1 MKRPWAVITL
11 AALLAGS
18 AILPCGGVRA
28 ASLEGTVTDAV
39 TGVPLAE
46 ALVAVGSNPN
56 QPFDSTW
63 TNVHGHYVL
72 HELAEGMV
80 AVTSWKEG
88 YLPFQVTIELR
99 PGGNLL
105 DIGLVPAG
113 GGGSAS
119 LAGHVQ
125 DALDGH
131 PLHGVHVQAI
141 NPDGPDS
148 LSAISNGEGNFHVE
162 GLQSGPAWVTLS
174 REGYHA
180 LTRLET
186 LEEGINPRTYEL
198 HPLVEEHPAT
208 LLGLV
213 LGLDGNSHVPVPG
226 ALVLLG
232 GPDARDTL
240 WTDDE
245 GVFFADGLTNGPLH
259 VLILAEGFHP
269 YENQIFLE
277 AGPNEATFLLTG
289 QGGAASLNGF
299 VAGQDGQAIHGA
311 LATLWTGNWATV
323 AETGAE
329 GHFHM
334 ENLSPGWASL
344 MVEAA
349 GFETFT
355 MQLLLAEGAN
365 DVSVILAPDETDPAG
380 LVFGTVLDALTRL
393 PVAGAAVSFFGG
405 SQDSLVTTTDEAGTF
420 SMDLPA
426 SDAPGWRVTVTR
438 EGYLA
443 GQRWIPAQGHHD
455 TWLFFLLQPESGAEN
470 WGLLAGNVAT
480 ADGERVLFAELEAI
494 TADPSVPPFSWSYF
508 TAVDDLGHY
517 ELPVPPGV
525 YILSCHAWILQPMG
539 QVEVRVYW
547 PGTHDMDAATPL
559 HVEEN
564 EVLDGLDFT
573 LPAANSP
580 PLQVLVDGT
589 VRDEDGAPLAGAQVR
604 VWTPWHELADA
615 AATTDAGGAF
625 QTTILLDRLPIVP
638 FSLSAEREGFLME
651 FFAGAP
657 DFPTATQ
664 FMVSGDAVFHNVDFS
679 LPAELTGLSLA
690 GQVQTEDGQGSV
702 LVVAVGPQGDF
713 LATAAADGTGH
724 FAFNGLADEALA
736 LLYYAPGCR
745 PAYNGDAL
753 GLGEAELVWPGGNP
767 QATLATEPV
776 AVGPCALAGHVRDQD
791 GQALAGALLLAF
803 TPATGDLRHAF
814 SGPLGAFLVEGLAP
828 QAVVELHVSR
838 PGFTDLVSTLALD
851 GGNSQTTQTE
861 LILEAGST
869 GLPQGDR
876 PAGLELASAAPNPFN
891 PTTLLSYT
899 LPQAGAARLELFN
912 LRGERVATL
921 ASGPQTAGTHRLV
934 FEGGGLASGVYLLRL
949 ESAGQARVQRLL
961 LLK

>member
-1 MKRPWAVITL
+1 MKKSWAVLTL

-18 AILPCGGVRA
+18 ALLPQGGVQA
-28 ASLEGTVTDAV
+28 ASLEGTVQDAE
-39 TGVPLAE
+39 TGVMLAG
-46 ALVAVGSNPN
+46 ALVAVSGNDPN

-72 HELAEGMV
+72 HELSEGMV

-88 YLPFQVTIELR
+88 YLPFQATIELR

-113 GGGSAS
+113 GSGSAS

-131 PLHGVHVQAI
+131 PLHGVHVMVMEPNGA
-141 NPDGPDS
+141 DT
-148 LSAISNGEGNFHVE
+148 LMTMSNGDGNFRVE
-162 GLQSGPAWVTLS
+162 GLQPGSVGVTLM
-174 REGYHA
+174 REGYQT
-180 LTRLET
+180 LMLMET
-186 LEEGINPRTYEL
+186 LEEGENPRVYEL
-198 HPLVEEHPAT
+198 QPTGGAHDAT
-208 LLGLV
+208 LLGHV
-213 LGLDGNSHVPVPG
+213 LADGGVSVPG
-226 ALVLLG
+226 ALVMLG
-232 GPDARDTL
+232 GPAMMDSL
-240 WTDDE
+240 WTNDE
-245 GVFFADGLTNGPLH
+245 GAFLAENLVSGPLH
-259 VLILAEGFHP
+259 VHILAEGFHP
-269 YENQIFLE
+269 YQSEIFL
-277 AGPNEATFLLTG
+277 ASGPNEASFLLT
-289 QGGAASLNGF
+289 S
-299 VAGQDGQAIHGA
+299 QDGSATLDGLVSDEDGEPIA
-311 LATLWTGNWATV
+311 MATATLWTGNWATE
-323 AETGAE
+323 AMTGE
-329 GHFHM
+329 DGHFHM

-344 MVEAA
+344 MVEAM
-349 GFETFT
+349 GYEGSSQ
-355 MQLLLAEGAN
+355 QLLLADGPN
-365 DVSVILAPDETDPAG
+365 DVTVSLTPDETDPAG
-380 LVFGTVLDALTRL
+380 LVSGTVLDALTRL
-393 PVAGAAVSFFGG
+393 PLVDATVSFYGG
-405 SQDSLVTTTDEAGTF
+405 GAMDSLVTTTDAAGAF
-420 SMDLPA
+420 SVTLPA
-426 SDAPGWRVTVTR
+426 SDAPGWRVTVTH

-443 GQRWIPAQGHHD
+443 GQRWIPAQGHHGA
-455 TWLFFLLQPESGAEN
+455 WLFFLLQPEIGAEN

-508 TAVDDLGHY
+508 TAVDELGHY

-539 QVEVRVYW
+539 LVEVRVYW

-589 VRDEDGAPLAGAQVR
+589 VRDEDGVPLAGAQVR

-615 AATTDAGGAF
+615 AATSDAGGAF

-745 PAYNGDAL
+745 PAYSGDAL

-791 GQALAGALLLAF
+791 GQALAGALVLAH

-861 LILEAGST
+861 LILETGGT
-869 GLPQGDR
+869 GLPQVDR
-876 PAGLELASAAPNPFN
+876 PGGLELAPAAPNPFN

-899 LPQAGAARLELFN
+899 LPQAGNLRLELFN
-912 LRGERVATL
+912 LRGALVSTL

-934 FEGGGLASGVYLLRL
+934 FDGGGLASGLYLLRL